1 MSVYT
6 KVEPDELFAFLQRYS
21 IGKLIHY
28 AGISAGVTNS
38 NYWLETEMGQYVL
51 TLFEHLD
58 STGLDYVLG
67 LQHHLADK
75 GVSCTAP
82 IVDNEGLLFSPLNHK
97 LATIVNRIP
106 GSVCRNPSVD
116 QCRQIGA
123 ELASF
128 HLAGLSYNNHKS
140 NSRGLNWWKSISQQ
154 LHDVLDDA
162 DLNLINLV
170 IEDFELTDLADLPQ
184 GALHGDLFHDNVLF
198 DGDCLGG
205 IIDFDYACYDYL
217 VYDMAVTAND
227 WCIDSEGALLPEKM
241 SGFIAAYD
249 EIRLLQGCELT
260 ALPIMLEVAA
270 LRFWLSR
277 LYDLNFPL
285 KGELTFVKD
294 PVEFRKMLLLRR
306 EKPISFTNTKTGK
319 YSSK

>member
-6 KVEPDELFAFLQRYS
+6 KVDPDELATFLQRYS
-21 IGKLIHY
+21 IGRLIHY
-28 AGISAGVTNS
+28 AGISAGVTNT
-38 NYWLETEMGQYVL
+38 NYWLDTDTGQYVL

-58 STGLDYVLG
+58 SAGLNYVLG

-75 GVSCTAP
+75 GVNCTAP
-82 IVDNEGLLFSPLNHK
+82 IVDSEGLLFSPLNHR

-106 GSVCRNPSVD
+106 GSVCRNPTVN

-123 ELASF
+123 ELARF
-128 HLAGLSYNNHKS
+128 HLAGFSYENHQP
-140 NSRGLNWWKSISQQ
+140 NSRGLNWWKSISKQ
-154 LHDVLDDA
+154 LRFVLDDA
-162 DLNLINLV
+162 DLSLINLV
-170 IEDFELTDLADLPQ
+170 IEDFECTDLADVPQ

-217 VYDMAVTAND
+217 VYDIAVTAND
-227 WCIDSEGALLPEKM
+227 WCIDGNGAIQPEKM
-241 SGFIAAYD
+241 SAFVAAYI
-249 EIRLLQGCELT
+249 EIKLLLACELV

-277 LYDLNFPL
+277 LYDKIFPL

-294 PVEFRKMLLLRR
+294 PNEFRKMLLLRR
-306 EKPISFTNTKTGK
+306 KDPVSFTDTKTGK